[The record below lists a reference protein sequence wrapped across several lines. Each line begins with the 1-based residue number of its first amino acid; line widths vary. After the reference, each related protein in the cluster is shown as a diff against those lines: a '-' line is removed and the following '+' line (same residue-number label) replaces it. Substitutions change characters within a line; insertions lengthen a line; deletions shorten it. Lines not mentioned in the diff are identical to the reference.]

1 MLPTAAHAPLQRS
14 AILPGAISMLSHVR
28 TSIAVVMTLL
38 ALSSTGCVWSLKPL
52 SDAKTSKP
60 DLRLL
65 GTWEFEDKEEKETH
79 TVVVTKKKDA
89 PNVLEASTVQD
100 GKKETG
106 ELFCTKI
113 GKDYFV
119 SIGEKDDAGKIKYSI
134 AKYDLKND
142 STLSFS
148 GFDAEFF
155 AAAVG
160 RKELKGTIKQEVFK
174 DVTLDDTADNLRKFL
189 EKHGQKCF
197 TKETDIT
204 LKRIKKGD

>member
-1 MLPTAAHAPLQRS
+1 MILQ
-14 AILPGAISMLSHVR
+14 VR
-28 TSIAVVMTLL
+28 TSIALVLTML
-38 ALSSTGCVWSLKPL
+38 ALSSTGCVWSVQPL

-60 DLRLL
+60 DLRLI
-65 GTWEFEDKEEKETH
+65 GTWEFEDKEEKQTH

-89 PNVLEASTVQD
+89 PNVLEASTIED

-106 ELFCTKI
+106 ELFCTKL
-113 GKDYFV
+113 GKDYYV
-119 SIGEKDDAGKIKYSI
+119 SIGDKDDAGKMKYII

-142 STLSFS
+142 NTLAFS
-148 GFDAEFF
+148 GLDAEFF

-160 RKELKGTIKQEVFK
+160 KKELKGSVKQEIFK
-174 DVTLDDTADNLRKFL
+174 DVTLDETADNLKKFL

-197 TKETDIT
+197 TKEAEIT